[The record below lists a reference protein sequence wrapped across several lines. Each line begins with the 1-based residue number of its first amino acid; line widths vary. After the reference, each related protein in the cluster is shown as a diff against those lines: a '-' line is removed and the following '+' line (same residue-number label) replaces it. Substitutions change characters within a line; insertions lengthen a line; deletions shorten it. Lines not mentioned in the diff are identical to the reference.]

1 MNLQIGKAYKLSSG
15 LLVRL
20 QGVSRG
26 IVHYAE
32 GEVKHFVEIS
42 FRVIGTTDEFVVRSP
57 LSEMLPNKTPDDKQR
72 ITAIAE
78 AIVQGTPISPSA
90 PHAPKASPRAP

>member
-1 MNLQIGKAYKLSSG
+1 MNLQIGKAYKLKSG

-20 QGVSRG
+20 QGLSRG
-26 IVHYAE
+26 LVHYAE

-57 LSEMLPNKTPDDKQR
+57 LIEILPNRTSEDKQR
-72 ITAIAE
+72 VTAIAE
-78 AIVQGTPISPSA
+78 AIVQGTSIPLTLPRVPST
-90 PHAPKASPRAP
+90 PS

>member
-1 MNLQIGKAYKLSSG
+1 MNLQIGKAYKLKSG

-26 IVHYAE
+26 LVHCAE

-57 LSEMLPNKTPDDKQR
+57 LSEILPNRTSDDKQR
-72 ITAIAE
+72 ITTIAE
-78 AIVQGTPISPSA
+78 AIVQGTSISLTL
-90 PHAPKASPRAP
+90 PRAPSTPS

>member
-1 MNLQIGKAYKLSSG
+1 VNLQIGKAYKLKSG

-26 IVHYAE
+26 LVHHRE

-42 FRVIGTTDEFVVRSP
+42 FRVIGTFDEFAIRTP
-57 LSEMLPNKTPDDKQR
+57 LNEILLNRTSDDKQR
-72 ITAIAE
+72 LLAIAE

-90 PHAPKASPRAP
+90 PRAPATPP

>member
-1 MNLQIGKAYKLSSG
+1 MNLQIGKAYRLKSG

-26 IVHYAE
+26 LVHYAE

-42 FRVIGTTDEFVVRSP
+42 FRVIGTLDEFVVRSP
-57 LSEMLPNKTPDDKQR
+57 LIEMLPNRTPEDKQR
-72 ITAIAE
+72 ITTIAE
-78 AIVQGTPISPSA
+78 AIVQGSPISPSA
-90 PHAPKASPRAP
+90 PRASIECP